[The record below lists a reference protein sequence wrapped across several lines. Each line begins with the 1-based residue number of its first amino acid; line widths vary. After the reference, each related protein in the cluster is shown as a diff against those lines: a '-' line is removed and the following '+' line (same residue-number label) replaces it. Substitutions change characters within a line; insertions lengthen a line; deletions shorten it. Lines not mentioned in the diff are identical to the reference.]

1 MSSQSAL
8 RMAGTISSDRIL
20 ENQKDF
26 PDFSGSSQSVHR
38 LLIQVYDVS
47 MGKEPSAFAIT
58 IL

>member
-1 MSSQSAL
+1 
-8 RMAGTISSDRIL
+8 MAGTISSDRIL